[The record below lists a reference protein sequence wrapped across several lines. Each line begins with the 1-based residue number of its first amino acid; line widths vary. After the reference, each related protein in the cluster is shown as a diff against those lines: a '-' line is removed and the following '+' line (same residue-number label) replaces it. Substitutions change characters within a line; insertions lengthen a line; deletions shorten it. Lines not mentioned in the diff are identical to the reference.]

1 MATTRRDF
9 YVKSDDIKLLADAI
23 ARIPSHMTNILE
35 KVVYEEANVIFNES
49 QKIVPVDTG
58 ALKTSGFVHAPRRE
72 NNRVFVRVTYGG
84 SAAHYALYVHENL
97 YARHTAP
104 TQAKYLETPLYR
116 QLPVIIRN
124 LTIRINHM
132 MRNELPR

>member
-1 MATTRRDF
+1 MATIRKDF
-9 YVKSDDIKLLADAI
+9 YVNTEEIKMLADALK
-23 ARIPSHMTNILE
+23 RIPSHMTNILE
-35 KVVYEEANVIFNES
+35 KSLYEEANVIFNES
-49 QKIVPVDTG
+49 QKLVPVDTG

>member
-1 MATTRRDF
+1 MATIRKDF
-9 YVKSDDIKLLADAI
+9 YINTEEIQMLADALK
-23 ARIPSHMTNILE
+23 RIPSHMTNILE
-35 KVVYEEANVIFNES
+35 KSLYEEANIIFNES
-49 QKIVPVDTG
+49 QKLVPVDTG

-116 QLPVIIRN
+116 QLPVIVRN

>member
-1 MATTRRDF
+1 MATTRKDF
-9 YVKSDDIKLLADAI
+9 YINTGEIQMLADALK
-23 ARIPSHMTNILE
+23 RIPSHMTNILE
-35 KVVYEEANVIFNES
+35 KSLYEEANVIFNES
-49 QKIVPVDTG
+49 QKLVPVDTG

>member
-1 MATTRRDF
+1 MATIRKDF
-9 YVKSDDIKLLADAI
+9 YINTEEIQMLADALK
-23 ARIPSHMTNILE
+23 RIPSHMTNILE
-35 KVVYEEANVIFNES
+35 KSLYEEANVIFNES
-49 QKIVPVDTG
+49 QKLVPVDTG

-116 QLPVIIRN
+116 QLPVIVRN